1 MTGMSRDTGTR
12 IAFDAHLSQSIMD
25 ILLTPRGTRVM
36 RRAYGSDLPALID
49 APMNGETLVDLF
61 MGVAE
66 ALDRWEPRFTLSRVQ
81 VLAAAPGRLTLT
93 LEGAVIGRSAP
104 VALELELA
112 A

>member
-12 IAFDAHLSQSIMD
+12 IDFDAHLSQSIMD

-36 RRAYGSDLPALID
+36 RRAYGSDLPALVD

-66 ALDRWEPRFTLSRVQ
+66 ALDQWEPRFRLSRVQ
-81 VLAAAPGRLTLT
+81 VLAAVAGRLTLS
-93 LEGAVIGRSAP
+93 LEGTVTGRPAP